1 MKGQGLGDYCGML
14 DELWPLLRKYDQV
27 DEENI
32 DYMTTTDKHD
42 DSQFLE
48 KLSKFDPTTAN
59 NYKTMFEAA
68 IQREHKKALKL
79 GIMQGKEEGREE
91 GREEGL
97 REGELRGKEA
107 IGSLLKQGIISQEQA
122 KQVLREFL

>member
-1 MKGQGLGDYCGML
+1 MVI
-14 DELWPLLRKYDQV
+14 LLLAKYDQV
-27 DEENI
+27 NEENI
-32 DYMTTTDKHD
+32 DYMTTTDTHD

-59 NYKTMFEAA
+59 NYKIMFEAA

-91 GREEGL
+91 GLREGELKGL
-97 REGELRGKEA
+97 REGELRGKQA
-107 IGSLLKQGIISQEQA
+107 IGSLLEQGVISQEQA
-122 KQVLREFL
+122 KQALKGFL